1 MFDDYRKLWAMHAEL
16 KWRKVSGNKLAE
28 YQRFLDYFLTLNT
41 ADQVHFK
48 CIVLDTHHF
57 DHRRFNA
64 GDAEIGFY
72 KFYYQLLLH
81 CFGRADCTSTNPARF
96 IAFLDE
102 RTSPFSLDELRRIL
116 NNGMASNFGIRSSPF
131 VAVKPVESR
140 TSVFVQVVPY
150 QLSTRMFE

>member
-41 ADQVHFK
+41 ADQGHFK
-48 CIVLDTHHF
+48 CIVLHTHHF
-57 DHRRFNA
+57 DHRRVNP

-81 CFGRADCTSTNPARF
+81 CFGRADCTATNPARF

-102 RTSPFSLDELRRIL
+102 RTSPFSLDDLRRIL

-131 VAVKPVESR
+131 VAVKLVESR